1 MNRVRLYLTSD
12 KMCITI
18 GQLLF
23 AEGYNV
29 ARGKEQKAGRT
40 YIMLFSSIE
49 LFLI

>member
-1 MNRVRLYLTSD
+1 MNRVRLYLSSD

-29 ARGKEQKAGRT
+29 AKGKEQKQGRT
-40 YIMLFSSIE
+40 RVSYYVDYWKE
-49 LFLI
+49 

>member
-1 MNRVRLYLTSD
+1 MRTRLYLTSD

-29 ARGKEQKAGRT
+29 ARGKELKPGKTTKQF
-40 YIMLFSSIE
+40 YIE
-49 LFLI
+49 YWKEN

>member
-1 MNRVRLYLTSD
+1 MNRTRLYLTSD

-29 ARGKEQKAGRT
+29 SRGKEQKAGRT
-40 YIMLFSSIE
+40 RVQYYVE
-49 LFLI
+49 YWKEN